1 VVSMRII
8 GKVFSCL
15 LSCGRRHY
23 SALHPPGWLTVG
35 GFAVGDNDGA
45 PSDSEPV
52 SAMRLLLSPV
62 GSSDVVVVAGGVVA
76 ELVVLDALL
85 RVCLESLRG
94 GLVMWVVFPVAKS
107 CCFIKSWMAALKVA
121 IWASNLFWVSS
132 KLFWV
137 SCIAVWACC
146 MWLSW
151 LRSSTFSDSRLFLD
165 RLLLLFPVGSVFW
178 DCMVMELLGE
188 LSPGGV
194 LAKIS
199 L

>member
-1 VVSMRII
+1 VSMRII
-8 GKVFSCL
+8 VKVCSCL
-15 LSCGRRHY
+15 LSRGGRHY

-35 GFAVGDNDGA
+35 GFAVGGNGGA
-45 PSDSEPV
+45 PPDSEPV
-52 SAMRLLLSPV
+52 SAMRLSMSLV
-62 GSSDVVVVAGGVVA
+62 GIADGGVVAGGVVA
-76 ELVVLDALL
+76 ELVVLGALL

-94 GLVMWVVFPVAKS
+94 GLVMGVVFPGAKP
-107 CCFIKSWMAALKVA
+107 CCFIKSWMAALMVA